1 MESSRNTDAIGETA
15 DDLSALA
22 WVHDEL
28 RRSLDAAHKAL
39 RRFVKEAEA
48 LTGSLTR
55 RPAGMLRVN
64 APVAFSLQLI
74 MPHLH
79 EYASRYPQVS
89 VDLWLSD
96 RVVDLAEEGYD
107 VAIRI
112 ARAPDEHLVVRKL
125 STRSLTAAVTVM
137 VPNSLGPGELLM
149 RFGTSEQQLADHPGV
164 AGRGPQRRQDLHLA
178 GAWGQSCM
186 GTHR

>member
-1 MESSRNTDAIGETA
+1 MDRLRSMQVFMKVVDAGSFA
-15 DDLSALA
+15 AAALA
-22 WVHDEL
+22 LDISAAAATRYLADLESHLGTRLLHRSTRKLSLTPAGSEYYERCRQILDEVH
-28 RRSLDAAHKAL
+28 
-39 RRFVKEAEA
+39 EAEA

-79 EYASRYPQVS
+79 EYALRYPQVS

-112 ARAPDEHLVVRKL
+112 ARAPEEHLVVRKL
-125 STRSLTAAVTVM
+125 STTRLVACASPKYLRQHGTPR
-137 VPNSLGPGELLM
+137 VP
-149 RFGTSEQQLADHPGV
+149 AD
-164 AGRGPQRRQDLHLA
+164 
-178 GAWGQSCM
+178 
-186 GTHR
+186 